1 MNLFEAMK
9 LFVRV
14 AELGSFSAV
23 AEQLGVGR
31 SVVSR
36 QIAALEKH
44 LRVKLIHRTTRRL
57 SLTTEGRLYLENSH
71 QILSLVEAANSELL
85 AKDAVPRG
93 VIKMSLPL
101 SFGLLKVQGWLMEFM
116 RLYPEVELRL
126 HFSDS
131 RLNLIEEGL
140 DLSVRVT
147 NTLEET
153 TIVRKLGHCHMLAVA
168 APEYLQRW
176 GEPNHPEALTEHS
189 CLGYFLSGESEPWR
203 FQVDG
208 QLKRFYLDYRL
219 QANNGDALAEAAA
232 EGMGL
237 AMVPDFIAESYLASG
252 RLVPILEDFAPEA
265 SGIYGVLPSNRYMP
279 HRVGVLLDFL
289 ADKLDYTRY

>member
-1 MNLFEAMK
+1 
-9 LFVRV
+9 
-14 AELGSFSAV
+14 
-23 AEQLGVGR
+23 VGR

-126 HFSDS
+126 YFSDS

-203 FQVDG
+203 FQVNG

-219 QANNGDALAEAAA
+219 QANNGDALAMLRQRAW
-232 EGMGL
+232 G
-237 AMVPDFIAESYLASG
+237 
-252 RLVPILEDFAPEA
+252 
-265 SGIYGVLPSNRYMP
+265 
-279 HRVGVLLDFL
+279 
-289 ADKLDYTRY
+289 